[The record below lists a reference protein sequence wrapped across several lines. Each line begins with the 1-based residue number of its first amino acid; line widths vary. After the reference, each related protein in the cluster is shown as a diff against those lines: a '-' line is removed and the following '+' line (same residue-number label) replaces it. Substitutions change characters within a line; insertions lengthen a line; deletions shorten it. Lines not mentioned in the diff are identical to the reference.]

1 MISSSQILLNITHTK
16 HTYMSQTCEYLSGHN
31 LQLSENQFISYPSSL
46 PRKQFVG
53 KVSAAAVAAILFL
66 LSR

>member
-1 MISSSQILLNITHTK
+1 MSEIS
-16 HTYMSQTCEYLSGHN
+16 EYLSEQN
-31 LQLSENQFISYPSSL
+31 LQLSENSFISYTSSL
-46 PRKQFVG
+46 QRKQFVG